1 MINIFKHFK
10 VNKLRLKSNEYK
22 NKILKGK
29 LNPSKEN
36 WLNGK
41 KMTRRYILKM
51 KEGEKKYFIHKL
63 AEEWFF

>member
-1 MINIFKHFK
+1 MINIFKHFR

-36 WLNGK
+36 
-41 KMTRRYILKM
+41 
-51 KEGEKKYFIHKL
+51 
-63 AEEWFF
+63 